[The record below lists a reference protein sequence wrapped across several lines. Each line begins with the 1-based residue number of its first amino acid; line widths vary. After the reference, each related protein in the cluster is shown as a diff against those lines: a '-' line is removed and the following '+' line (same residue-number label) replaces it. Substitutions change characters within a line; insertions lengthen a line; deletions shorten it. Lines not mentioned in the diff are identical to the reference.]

1 MAYIRRLK
9 ARGNRPQVRWRDP
22 LTSEELSRLFD
33 RMSDARAFKAKIEAD
48 IQKSTYVDPR
58 SGKVPFGEWAEQCLE
73 ARLHLRPASR
83 ARDESYMRNHVLPA
97 FSHLP
102 LAGISKLRVQAW
114 VRKLHEGGLA
124 PATVRECHRL
134 LQGALS
140 EAVDARLIPESPC
153 RNISLPRI
161 AHQEQRYLAPDQ
173 VERLTEVVDPTFR
186 ALVYCAVYLGCRW
199 GELVG
204 LKRDNLNLL
213 KREVRIVGS
222 LEEVN
227 GGPRYV
233 EETKTSASRRTL
245 SIPPFLAEELGVH
258 LQRAPESAFVF
269 TGGKGALLRRSNF
282 RKRYWKPA
290 VNRAELDPELR
301 FHDLRHSCASILIS
315 RGAHPKEIQA
325 RLGHA
330 SITTTLD
337 RYGHLLPSLGSQL
350 DESLEVVFRE
360 ARSSR
365 RAS

>member
-1 MAYIRRLK
+1 
-9 ARGNRPQVRWRDP
+9 
-22 LTSEELSRLFD
+22 
-33 RMSDARAFKAKIEAD
+33 MSDARAFKAKIEAD

-97 FSHLP
+97 FGHLP

-134 LQGALS
+134 LQGALG

-153 RNISLPRI
+153 RSISLPRI
-161 AHQEQRYLAPDQ
+161 PHQEQRYLAPEQ
-173 VERLTEVVDPTFR
+173 VERLTEVIDPTFR

-213 KREVRIVGS
+213 KREVRIVGA

-233 EETKTSASRRTL
+233 
-245 SIPPFLAEELGVH
+245 
-258 LQRAPESAFVF
+258 
-269 TGGKGALLRRSNF
+269 GGDEDERLPTHAIDPALLG
-282 RKRYWKPA
+282 
-290 VNRAELDPELR
+290 
-301 FHDLRHSCASILIS
+301 
-315 RGAHPKEIQA
+315 RGAGPASAARARERLRLHWQQGSPAATVELPQA
-325 RLGHA
+325 
-330 SITTTLD
+330 
-337 RYGHLLPSLGSQL
+337 LL
-350 DESLEVVFRE
+350 E
-360 ARSSR
+360 AGG
-365 RAS
+365 